1 MTQQA
6 AELSPETVLGELKK
20 NGVTH
25 VVWLPDSETNFLY
38 VLMNEEPSIDLIAVS
53 REGQAFSTAAGL
65 AVGGAKPVI
74 LIQNTG
80 LQESGDSMRGWAMGM
95 HIPVVLMVG
104 YRGYTRH
111 GDNSDTAA
119 TYTEPFLNAYNIKY
133 YLIENN
139 DDAGRITRAFEE
151 AEKAQ
156 GPVAVLV
163 GDEFHGFNR

>member
-6 AELSPETVLGELKK
+6 AELSPETVLEELKK

-25 VVWLPDSETNFLY
+25 VVWLPDSETNWLY
-38 VLMNEEPSIDLIAVS
+38 LLMQAEPTLDLITVS

-80 LQESGDSMRGWAMGM
+80 LQESGDSMRGWTMGM

-111 GDNSDTAA
+111 GDNTDTAA

-133 YLIENN
+133 CLIENN

>member
-1 MTQQA
+1 MTQQS
-6 AELSPETVLGELKK
+6 AELSPQTVLDELKK

-25 VVWLPDSETNFLY
+25 VVWLPDSETNWLY
-38 VLMNEEPSIDLIAVS
+38 LLSQEDPPIALSPVGGGG
-53 REGQAFSTAAGL
+53 RAFPPAAGR
-65 AVGGAKPVI
+65 AGGGANPVF

-80 LQESGDSMRGWAMGM
+80 LREWGASMRVWTRAM
-95 HIPVVLMVG
+95 HIRVFLMVG
-104 YRGYTRH
+104 YRGYPRH

-151 AEKAQ
+151 ADKAQ